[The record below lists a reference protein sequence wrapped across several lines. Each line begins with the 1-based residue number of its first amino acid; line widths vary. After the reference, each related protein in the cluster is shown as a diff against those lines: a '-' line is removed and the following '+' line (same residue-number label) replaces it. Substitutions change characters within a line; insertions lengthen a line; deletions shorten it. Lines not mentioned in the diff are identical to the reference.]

1 MFSLILIAYVAAL
14 IVLSLQLTDKASS
27 RSAARFLTAN
37 ATAGALLCALSL
49 VSTIIGGSATLGMGS
64 LAQKTGAAAFW
75 WLGVGSLGLFIHARF
90 IVPKIRALGA
100 CTLPDVLG
108 RVVGRRAKR
117 WSALI
122 IVLSWVGVV
131 AAQFTAL
138 RTLLTDILPGL
149 EGEIF
154 FLLVAGAVIVHTAL
168 GGQKAVIRTD
178 ALQTLLLAGG
188 FTLAGLWCVSRAPA
202 FEATELIPFNE
213 TFGLFDWI
221 KLLLLVGITYVIGPD
236 MFSRTFAAR
245 STPDAQKGAVLA
257 GVLLLF
263 FGAAITFLAL
273 NNLSAA
279 NPISGWLTQ
288 VSPMPA
294 LIRIALALGLVGA
307 LAGSAD
313 TVLLSATGIVERDI
327 LEGDRSSRMRWLIAL
342 FGTGS
347 VILAYES
354 ADIIGWLLYAYAL
367 FVPGV
372 AVPLLVVLLSK
383 NARCHE
389 PIWLAG
395 AVTGGFLG
403 LAGNLT
409 GAPLALLGIVLAA
422 AATLLALA
430 RTSATA
436 TKKALRNT
444 AEEP

>member
-1 MFSLILIAYVAAL
+1 M
-14 IVLSLQLTDKASS
+14 
-27 RSAARFLTAN
+27 
-37 ATAGALLCALSL
+37 
-49 VSTIIGGSATLGMGS
+49 
-64 LAQKTGAAAFW
+64 
-75 WLGVGSLGLFIHARF
+75 
-90 IVPKIRALGA
+90 
-100 CTLPDVLG
+100 
-108 RVVGRRAKR
+108 
-117 WSALI
+117 
-122 IVLSWVGVV
+122 
-131 AAQFTAL
+131 
-138 RTLLTDILPGL
+138 
-149 EGEIF
+149 
-154 FLLVAGAVIVHTAL
+154 
-168 GGQKAVIRTD
+168 
-178 ALQTLLLAGG
+178 
-188 FTLAGLWCVSRAPA
+188 
-202 FEATELIPFNE
+202 
-213 TFGLFDWI
+213 
-221 KLLLLVGITYVIGPD
+221 LLVGITYVIGPD
-236 MFSRTFAAR
+236 MFSRTLAAR

-288 VSPMPA
+288 DSPMPA

-409 GAPLALLGIVLAA
+409 GAPLALLGIALAA
-422 AATLLALA
+422 AAALLALA
-430 RTSATA
+430 RTNATA